1 MISKITSIVNI
12 NNAAAVLYFLQ
23 DVTGPAEV
31 GAVLSALAAQR
42 LVARVINC
50 FYDGLNANSSHSV
63 VTGIF
68 IHSQNPDG
76 PAKLMLSNLLD
87 QRLTITGLTAI
98 EKSEELMAI
107 NEANGRNATRPW
119 CTNERSME
127 TCAVILRTIVK
138 SLVND
143 VILVDLNGEVGSWA
157 IAAVSEGIR
166 SITAVRR
173 PRIMEALTDRL
184 EEAFSTHVKVELPQ
198 EPELEKM
205 PDPLDFMKK
214 EMNRILVGL
223 GVPVETASQPLA
235 EAPSDQEDKG
245 IPK

>member
-1 MISKITSIVNI
+1 MT
-12 NNAAAVLYFLQ
+12 
-23 DVTGPAEV
+23 
-31 GAVLSALAAQR
+31 
-42 LVARVINC
+42 
-50 FYDGLNANSSHSV
+50 
-63 VTGIF
+63 
-68 IHSQNPDG
+68 
-76 PAKLMLSNLLD
+76 
-87 QRLTITGLTAI
+87 
-98 EKSEELMAI
+98 I

-205 PDPLDFMKK
+205 PDLLDFLKK
-214 EMNRILVGL
+214 ETNRILVGL

-235 EAPSDQEDKG
+235 EAPSYQEIPMPTASDVAQLRKRSRKAAGLPEKDESDSSSSDDGDASASSDGDDSTLSPSKQKMAKEDKQ
-245 IPK
+245 KEDKQKTKKVAK